1 MATKVTVLHAT
12 PGSAASL
19 WRTRRAAHGQ
29 PTRSSDGIDSPSGGD
44 SKVELTHLRDMTM
57 RLHRLRL
64 GLLAPVTVAGVAVAG
79 MATTATLLPQ
89 ASAQPLPQ
97 VTAYRTASCGC
108 CKGWLQHMR
117 ANGFQVRDVVVAD
130 LGAIK
135 RRLGIPAQLSSC
147 HSAQVAGF
155 ALEGHIPASDVRLL
169 LRKRPAVAGIALPGM
184 PLGSPGMESAYGKE
198 PFTVM
203 SFTRDGRMQ
212 RFSHHPA

>member
-1 MATKVTVLHAT
+1 MAVSSCLPSLWLLA
-12 PGSAASL
+12 PIAAASL
-19 WRTRRAAHGQ
+19 TAA
-29 PTRSSDGIDSPSGGD
+29 
-44 SKVELTHLRDMTM
+44 
-57 RLHRLRL
+57 
-64 GLLAPVTVAGVAVAG
+64 GLVTPVLSAPG
-79 MATTATLLPQ
+79 TTAQ
-89 ASAQPLPQ
+89 SMPL

-135 RRLGIPAQLSSC
+135 RRLAIPAKLSSC
-147 HSAQVAGF
+147 HSAQVAGY
-155 ALEGHIPASDVRLL
+155 ALEGHIPASDIKQL

-203 SFTRDGRMQ
+203 SFTKGGTTKGGTVQ
-212 RFSHHPA
+212 PFSLHRS

>member
-1 MATKVTVLHAT
+1 LTLPLLEALALSCADVRGMTVSSRLPSLWLLA
-12 PGSAASL
+12 PIAAASL
-19 WRTRRAAHGQ
+19 AAAGLAT
-29 PTRSSDGIDSPSGGD
+29 PALSAPGATARS
-44 SKVELTHLRDMTM
+44 
-57 RLHRLRL
+57 
-64 GLLAPVTVAGVAVAG
+64 
-79 MATTATLLPQ
+79 LP
-89 ASAQPLPQ
+89 P

-135 RRLGIPAQLSSC
+135 RHLAIPAKLSSC
-147 HSAQVAGF
+147 HSAQVAGY
-155 ALEGHIPASDVRLL
+155 ALEGHIPASDIKQL

-203 SFTRDGRMQ
+203 SFTKGGTVQ
-212 RFSHHPA
+212 PFSIHRS